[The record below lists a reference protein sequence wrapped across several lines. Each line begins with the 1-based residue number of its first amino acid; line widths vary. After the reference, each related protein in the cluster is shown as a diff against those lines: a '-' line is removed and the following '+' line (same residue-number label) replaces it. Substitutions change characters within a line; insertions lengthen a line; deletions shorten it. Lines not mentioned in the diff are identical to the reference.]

1 MYTQQER
8 WLLEFASPECIMKF
22 RLGAVWVFLNLKK
35 AFLNF
40 LMYML
45 LMVLGIL

>member
-8 WLLEFASPECIMKF
+8 WLLEFASPGCILQF
-22 RLGAVWVFLNLKK
+22 SLGAVWVFLNLKK

-40 LMYML
+40 LMHML
-45 LMVLGIL
+45 LMALVIL